1 MIVFPVCQGRVLH
14 PEQDRLVSVRECARS
29 QGFPDWYRFY
39 GNVLDKHRQV
49 GNAVAPPMGFFLG
62 LEVRKAM
69 AKAREAA
76 PHLFKEEEE
85 EVKAEV
91 KEEQEEDDGME
102 EDEKKLLKEL
112 MEEEEDGGEK
122 EEGEA
127 GAGGSGSASNNKP
140 ADDDYDSD

>member
-85 EVKAEV
+85 VKAEV
-91 KEEQEEDDGME
+91 KEEQKEEEGME
-102 EDEKKLLKEL
+102 EDERKLLEEL

>member
-1 MIVFPVCQGRVLH
+1 MLVFPLSQGRVLH

-85 EVKAEV
+85 V
-91 KEEQEEDDGME
+91 KEEQKEEEGME
-102 EDEKKLLKEL
+102 EDERKLLEEL